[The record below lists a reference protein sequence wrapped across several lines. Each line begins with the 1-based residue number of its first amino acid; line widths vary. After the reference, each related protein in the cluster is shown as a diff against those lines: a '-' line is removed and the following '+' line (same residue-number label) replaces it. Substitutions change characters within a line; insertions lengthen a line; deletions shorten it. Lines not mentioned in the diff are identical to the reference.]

1 MEAGTIPLSAEDR
14 AILDLESP
22 RVAGHTCKVIVLAEG
37 GPGLGALRDEVAAR
51 LWGAPELLRRLDG
64 PANAPVWRQDCDF
77 DPAAHIVSHRDAIDV
92 DQARLCETV
101 GQIFAQ
107 RLDRSQP
114 LWRMDVVSLAQGGS
128 AIVWRIHHALADGT
142 TAMRLAHALLF
153 DRVTERADA
162 PAKPGSTPA
171 ADDARRRHH
180 LAGLL
185 KREFARSRSSSPF
198 DAPIGQRREVEFAR
212 IPLRALHDGAKR
224 LVGATVNDAVL
235 ACVAGGLRRWIEL
248 HHGEL
253 SDIRV
258 KVPVSLHHE
267 GDSVGNRDS
276 FFAVALPIAESDP
289 LERLR
294 QIHAETAER
303 KEEHDAAEIDDLT
316 RELERVS
323 PRMER
328 IVKRL
333 EGSPRRFALNVSNVP
348 GPRGPMTIL
357 GTPVSSL
364 RSLAEI
370 GERHALRV
378 AALSYADEICLGL
391 CADPEVVH
399 DLGDLARGIEAEAQN
414 FQPTWGAT

>member
-1 MEAGTIPLSAEDR
+1 MEAGTIPLTAEDR

-51 LWGAPELLRRLDG
+51 LGGAPELLRRLDG
-64 PANAPVWRQDCDF
+64 PADAPVWRQDRDF
-77 DPAAHIVSHRDAIDV
+77 DPAAHIVSSKDAIDV

-107 RLDRSQP
+107 RLDRSRP
-114 LWRMDVVSLAQGGS
+114 LWQMDVVSLGQGGS

-142 TAMRLAHALLF
+142 TAMRLAHAVLF
-153 DRVTERADA
+153 DGATEHGGAA
-162 PAKPGSTPA
+162 AKGGSPPG
-171 ADDARRRHH
+171 ADDARRRRH

-185 KREFARSRSSSPF
+185 RREFARSRSPSPF
-198 DAPIGQRREVEFAR
+198 DAQIGVRREVEFAR
-212 IPLRALHDGAKR
+212 IPLRALHDGVKR
-224 LVGATVNDAVL
+224 LADATVNDAVL

-248 HHGEL
+248 HHGDL
-253 SDIRV
+253 GDMRV

-267 GDSVGNRDS
+267 GDAVSNRDS

-316 RELERVS
+316 RGLERVS

-333 EGSPRRFALNVSNVP
+333 ERSPRRFALNVSNVP
-348 GPRGPMTIL
+348 GPRGRMTIL
-357 GTPVSSL
+357 GTAVSSL

-391 CADPEVVH
+391 CADPDVVH

-414 FQPTWGAT
+414 FLPAAPA

>member
-1 MEAGTIPLSAEDR
+1 MEAGTIPLTAEDR

-37 GPGLGALRDEVAAR
+37 GPGLGPLRDEITAR
-51 LWGAPELLRRLDG
+51 LGDAPELLRRLDG
-64 PANAPVWRQDCDF
+64 PADAPVWRQDRDF
-77 DPAAHIVSHRDAIDV
+77 DPAAHIVSAEDEIDV
-92 DQARLCETV
+92 DQALCETV
-101 GQIFAQ
+101 GRIFAQ
-107 RLDRSQP
+107 RLDRSRP
-114 LWRMDVVSLAQGGS
+114 LWRMDVVSLGQGGR

-142 TAMRLAHALLF
+142 TAMRLAHAVLF
-153 DRVTERADA
+153 DEATGSGGA
-162 PAKPGSTPA
+162 PARRGSTPA
-171 ADDARRRHH
+171 ANDDARRRHH

-185 KREFARSRSSSPF
+185 RREFARSRSPSPF
-198 DAPIGQRREVEFAR
+198 DTPIGRRREVEFAR
-212 IPLRALHDGAKR
+212 MPLRALHDGVKDLA
-224 LVGATVNDAVL
+224 GATVNDAVL

-253 SDIRV
+253 GDMRV

-267 GDSVGNRDS
+267 GDLVSNRDS

-316 RELERVS
+316 RQLERVS

-333 EGSPRRFALNVSNVP
+333 ERSPRRFALNVSNVP
-348 GPRGPMTIL
+348 GPRGRMTIL
-357 GTPVSSL
+357 GTAVSSL
-364 RSLAEI
+364 RTLAEI

-391 CADPEVVH
+391 CADPDVVH

-414 FQPTWGAT
+414 FL